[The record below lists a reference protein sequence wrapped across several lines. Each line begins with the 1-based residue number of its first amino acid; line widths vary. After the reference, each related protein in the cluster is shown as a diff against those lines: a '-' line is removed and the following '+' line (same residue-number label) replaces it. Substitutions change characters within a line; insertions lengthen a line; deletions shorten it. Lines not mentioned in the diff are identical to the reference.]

1 MTWLDMV
8 LEAGFEPATTTM
20 SRWHSTAELLEHEFG
35 GEHRSRTES
44 GVMPNVL
51 LSRQPPSLTG
61 LLSKFMAEKEGFE
74 PSSQVSL
81 KNTLAGCRHKPLA
94 HFSRKNA
101 PSLRLL
107 RRRHSHKP

>member
-1 MTWLDMV
+1 MTWSDMV

-44 GVMPNVL
+44 GVVPNVL

-61 LLSKFMAEKEGFE
+61 LLSRILAEKEGFE
-74 PSSQVSL
+74 PSSQASL

-94 HFSRKNA
+94 HFSRMNA
-101 PSLRLL
+101 PGFRLL
-107 RRRHSHKP
+107 RRRHSYKP